1 MKIIQRISKILALF
15 VIYILCAYV
24 YLTAKGFVVKDG
36 IPILSN
42 KAVANEAEFSR
53 KITEEL
59 MIGESLT
66 RTVGKK
72 DAPLVMYAFS
82 SMKCTHCADFHKYTY
97 PKIEK
102 EFIDS
107 GKLRFVFV
115 HFPIDVLSMQAAKLS
130 YCLPQDKYY
139 HFIEKLYSKNDWLF
153 AKDDTKLNDYA
164 KEFGF
169 TDKDIQ
175 ACKDNKKL
183 TSDILLVRNNAIN
196 KLQITG
202 TPSFVVVG
210 KDGKEIISGTK
221 KYIKFKEYLEKRLE
235 ENSK

>member
-1 MKIIQRISKILALF
+1 
-15 VIYILCAYV
+15 
-24 YLTAKGFVVKDG
+24 
-36 IPILSN
+36 
-42 KAVANEAEFSR
+42 
-53 KITEEL
+53 

-169 TDKDIQ
+169 TDEDIQ

-183 TSDILLVRNNAIN
+183 TSDILLVI
-196 KLQITG
+196 
-202 TPSFVVVG
+202 P
-210 KDGKEIISGTK
+210 
-221 KYIKFKEYLEKRLE
+221 
-235 ENSK
+235 